1 MGIKWEHDVT
11 AFFMAVVAAAAYLSE
26 TDSCYRV
33 QSNLKKQSSC
43 LSLLSAWIT
52 DPQHHTQDVTIFL

>member
-1 MGIKWEHDVT
+1 
-11 AFFMAVVAAAAYLSE
+11 MAVVAAAAAYLSE

-43 LSLLSAWIT
+43 LNLLSAWVT
-52 DPQHHTQDVTIFL
+52 DLQHQTHDVTIFL